1 MPLIKPFISLCLLW
15 LFSQAALCLNFLD
28 VEHQEPDLN
37 LSSYLYYLEDS
48 SAQLDLAQ
56 IRALPDTAWQKNL
69 HQTPNFGFTDSV
81 YWFWFDMENSTTDE
95 TRWLLEVG
103 YPILDRV
110 DIYTLTDTEQYEHW
124 ELGDTLL
131 FHKRP
136 IAHRN
141 FVVPLRLER
150 LEKMS
155 VYLRVQSK
163 GSMQVPLTLWSEQGF
178 NEKDHTYSLIHGIF
192 FGLFVVMAL
201 YNLFLY
207 LSVRDISFLYYVGFV
222 CSFLALLMSL
232 SGYGFQHI
240 WPYAIDWQAINIPV
254 LVSLALI
261 FSSLFTQ
268 RFLQIHKDNSL
279 KFYGLSI
286 LVAIGMLNLA
296 ATFVIPYALEIKI
309 LMLIC
314 IFSGVVSFAIGVSC
328 WFSFGS
334 AARYFSV
341 SWVMVIMGAVII
353 ALNRMGYLPAY
364 EWVEYIPA
372 STASLQALILSFAL
386 GDRIQA
392 ERNEKLAAQRQA
404 LESQREA
411 LKARLIAREVE
422 FKSQQIRIE
431 AEAESRAKSEFL
443 AMMSHEIRTPLNGI
457 MGMADLLRSTNLDE
471 QLRRYVNTIYSSGES
486 LLTIINDILDFSKIQ
501 AGKLE
506 VEKIPVNLLD
516 LIDDCS
522 AIFSSKVFSKN
533 ITLLCT
539 LEPHQPVLIQSD
551 PVRLRQVILN
561 YLSNAIKF
569 TEKGHVELKLSLD
582 THHEILR
589 ISVQDS
595 GAGIPEDKQKLLF
608 RSFTQADSSTTRRYG
623 GTGLGLAICKK
634 LSELMGG
641 DTGLHSTLG
650 QGSTFWFTCKVD
662 ILDDAVPDTAKFQ
675 QKTVALLMEPGI
687 ERDWLTQQ
695 LNAFNAQ
702 VIYCDAANLD
712 TTHCDWLF
720 VDNQKIPEEGLD
732 ALLHHAHLL
741 PGHCVY
747 FDATNYKPAIYRP
760 LTSADLLR
768 LGNAQESTH
777 NHSLNINHDDAHP
790 LNGIRIL
797 VAEDNA
803 VNQMVIEALLKKL
816 GADAELVE
824 NGLRV
829 LQKINEQ
836 PQGFDLILMDCEMP
850 EMDGFSATQAI
861 RKQEQAENR
870 RAIPIIALTAHAMDE
885 HKTRAQ
891 SVGMN
896 GFVTK
901 PIKRMALLQA
911 ISDILSQSV
920 DIDAILSGKA

>member
-1 MPLIKPFISLCLLW
+1 MGLIMRFISICLLW
-15 LFSQAALCLNFLD
+15 LFSQAGLCLNYLD
-28 VEHQEPDLN
+28 IERQEPVTE
-37 LSSYLYYLEDS
+37 LSHYLYYVEDS
-48 SAQLDLAQ
+48 SGQLDLTH
-56 IRALPDTAWQKNL
+56 IRELPKTAWQKDL
-69 HQTPNFGFTDSV
+69 TQTPNFGFTDSV
-81 YWFWFDMENSTTDE
+81 YWFWFDLENSTPDE

-103 YPILDRV
+103 YPILDHV
-110 DIYTLTDTEQYEHW
+110 DIYSLSTDRASEHW

-141 FVVPLRLER
+141 FVVPLRLGS
-150 LEKMS
+150 LEKTS
-155 VYLRVQSK
+155 IYLRVQSK

-222 CSFLALLMSL
+222 CSFLVLLMSL

-240 WPYAIDWQAINIPV
+240 WPYATDWQAINIPI

-268 RFLQIHKDNSL
+268 RFLHIQKDNSL
-279 KFYGLSI
+279 KFYGLAL
-286 LVAIGMLNLA
+286 LVAMGMANLA

-314 IFSGVVSFAIGVSC
+314 ILSGVISFAIGVSC
-328 WFSFGS
+328 WFNFGS

-372 STASLQALILSFAL
+372 STAALQSLILSFAL
-386 GDRIQA
+386 GNRIQA
-392 ERNEKLAAQRQA
+392 ERTEKLAAQRQA

-422 FKSQQIRIE
+422 FKSEQIKIE
-431 AEAESRAKSEFL
+431 VEAESRAKSEFL

-506 VEKIPVNLLD
+506 IEKIPVNLLD

-533 ITLLCT
+533 IILLCT
-539 LEPHQPVLIQSD
+539 LDANTPVLIQSD

-569 TEKGHVELKLSLD
+569 TDKGHVELKLSLD
-582 THHEILR
+582 TRNEMLS
-589 ISVQDS
+589 ISVTDS

-641 DTGLHSTLG
+641 STGLHSTLG
-650 QGSTFWFTCKVD
+650 IGSTFWFTCKVD
-662 ILDDAVPDTAKFQ
+662 ILDDNAPDTTNFQ
-675 QKTVALLMEPGI
+675 HKNVALLMEPGI
-687 ERDWLTQQ
+687 ERDWLTTQ
-695 LNAFNAQ
+695 LNTFAANI
-702 VIYCDAANLD
+702 IYCEANNVENIV
-712 TTHCDWLF
+712 CDWLF
-720 VDNQKIPEEGLD
+720 VDNQKIPEDGLD
-732 ALLHHAHLL
+732 ALLHRVHLL
-741 PGHCVY
+741 PERCVY
-747 FDATNYKPAIYRP
+747 FDARDYKPAIYRP

-768 LGNAQESTH
+768 LCNTQESTNTH
-777 NHSLNINHDDAHP
+777 TLNINHDDEHP

-824 NGLRV
+824 NGVRV
-829 LQKINEQ
+829 LQRITDE

-861 RKQEQAENR
+861 RALEQQQNR
-870 RAIPIIALTAHAMDE
+870 HAIPIIALTAHAMDE
-885 HKTRAQ
+885 HKKRAKE
-891 SVGMN
+891 VGMN

-901 PIKRMALLQA
+901 PIKRMALLQS
-911 ISDILSQSV
+911 ISDILSQTV